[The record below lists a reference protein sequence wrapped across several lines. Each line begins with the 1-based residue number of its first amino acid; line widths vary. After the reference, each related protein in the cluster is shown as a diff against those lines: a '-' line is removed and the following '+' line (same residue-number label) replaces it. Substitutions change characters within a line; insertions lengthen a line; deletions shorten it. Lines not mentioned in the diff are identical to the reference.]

1 MNKQKLLI
9 ATLSTLLL
17 LNSCGTVAD
26 GLGGSKKKGSEEFL
40 VKKNGP
46 LVIQPSYGKQPE
58 TGAKKEKKLTPRKT
72 DNSSIKEIINE
83 GFSMDISEKNQ
94 DLDNSIEESIIKKIK
109 TKKIKK
115 VSLDE
120 NLKET
125 TEGENETPIKEG
137 FFQSLKKKFKNLE
150 H

>member
-1 MNKQKLLI
+1 
-9 ATLSTLLL
+9 
-17 LNSCGTVAD
+17 
-26 GLGGSKKKGSEEFL
+26 
-40 VKKNGP
+40 
-46 LVIQPSYGKQPE
+46 
-58 TGAKKEKKLTPRKT
+58 
-72 DNSSIKEIINE
+72 
-83 GFSMDISEKNQ
+83 MDISEKNN

>member
-40 VKKNGP
+40 VKKKAP
-46 LVIQPSYGKQPE
+46 LVLPPSFGELPE
-58 TGAKKEKKLTPRKT
+58 PGVKKDENLASTKT

-83 GFSMDISEKNQ
+83 GFSMDISEKNN